1 MAEPSSVTPS
11 CREDGRAYCSWS
23 SSAGY
28 FSCAIAVPHGIK
40 AGQKN
45 PYKITAAEMPG
56 TSFLN
61 APVRGKTLNPET
73 IYFG

>member
-1 MAEPSSVTPS
+1 MIS
-11 CREDGRAYCSWS
+11 
-23 SSAGY
+23 
-28 FSCAIAVPHGIK
+28 
-40 AGQKN
+40 N
-45 PYKITAAEMPG
+45 